1 MIIMVFTGGG
11 EIAPHFLFLRCP
23 PIVAAVLCFSIRQGY
38 WQVYGIKWKE
48 VWNLKPSPPTLLPLT
63 RLPNTTWTTV
73 LLAIP
78 LSALTYARVM
88 FSPTYSPLLLC
99 LFPPERS
106 FLAYAFPLLD
116 MCNPCLSYLY
126 LSSFPISALL
136 STHVLLFLPH
146 HHHHHLYLFSS
157 IFRRKNANPY
167 IPTSFLPCPILFFC
181 KHKHKQCV
189 SFVLVDQLPSLI
201 VEVTRGR
208 HSSMASFGIP
218 RHRTIPL
225 SFLWGLFVS

>member
-1 MIIMVFTGGG
+1 
-11 EIAPHFLFLRCP
+11 
-23 PIVAAVLCFSIRQGY
+23 
-38 WQVYGIKWKE
+38 VYGFEWKKI
-48 VWNLKPSPPTLLPLT
+48 WKLKPSPPTLLPLT

-78 LSALTYARVM
+78 PFTLTVCHVM

-116 MCNPCLSYLY
+116 MCNPRLSYLY

-146 HHHHHLYLFSS
+146 HHHHHHHHHHLYLFSS
-157 IFRRKNANPY
+157 IFQRKKRKPIHTY
-167 IPTSFLPCPILFFC
+167 ILSVVSYPVFC
-181 KHKHKQCV
+181 KHKH
-189 SFVLVDQLPSLI
+189 
-201 VEVTRGR
+201 
-208 HSSMASFGIP
+208 
-218 RHRTIPL
+218 
-225 SFLWGLFVS
+225 